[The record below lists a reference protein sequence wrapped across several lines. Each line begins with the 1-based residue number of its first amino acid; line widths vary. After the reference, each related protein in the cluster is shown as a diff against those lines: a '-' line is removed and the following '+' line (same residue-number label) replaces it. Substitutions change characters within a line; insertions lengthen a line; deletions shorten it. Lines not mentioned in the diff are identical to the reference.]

1 MEKSFAFSIGDQVW
15 LMHKNAAVCGIV
27 VKLFYYKG
35 ISCVNFET
43 VSENERYYVSV
54 NGRSIGDFDKKDLFE
69 TKEDLL
75 ESL

>member
-27 VKLFYYKG
+27 EKLFFYRG

-43 VSENERYYVSV
+43 VSDNEKYYVSV
-54 NGRSIGDFDKKDLFE
+54 NGRSIGDFEKKDLFE
-69 TKEDLL
+69 TKEDLIK
-75 ESL
+75 SL